1 MFYMLFRKKKRKKML
16 PLRYI
21 YLKINIV
28 QLAYI
33 AQRVRE
39 VTIPRSDLKIKSI
52 FWNKSYL

>member
-16 PLRYI
+16 PLWYV

-28 QLAYI
+28 HLAYI